1 MTGELFRDQAPRSQP
16 LAAVPGDRHLID
28 EPSDATPDGSANC
41 EIIPDRVTDCRRRQ
55 WLHVNESNPKLL
67 DLQSA
72 LAEMQRLREENVRL
86 RCLLHEHGVQIPAV
100 QSTTVIPVATNALP
114 SAHIT
119 VLKAEQRIALFRS
132 LFHGRDD
139 VYAVR
144 WENTDGRS
152 GYMPKADRDWK
163 AYLRA
168 KDEDRSAWAPRWRS
182 HHRHLSASAG

>member
-28 EPSDATPDGSANC
+28 EPSDATTDGSANC

-86 RCLLHEHGVQIPAV
+86 RCLLHEHGIQIPAV

-114 SAHIT
+114 SAHN
-119 VLKAEQRIALFRS
+119 VLMLARMYARRLKGYNLIGYTIRDASNERS
-132 LFHGRDD
+132 FSQQ
-139 VYAVR
+139 V
-144 WENTDGRS
+144 ENRS
-152 GYMPKADRDWK
+152 SKEPLING
-163 AYLRA
+163 
-168 KDEDRSAWAPRWRS
+168 ET
-182 HHRHLSASAG
+182 